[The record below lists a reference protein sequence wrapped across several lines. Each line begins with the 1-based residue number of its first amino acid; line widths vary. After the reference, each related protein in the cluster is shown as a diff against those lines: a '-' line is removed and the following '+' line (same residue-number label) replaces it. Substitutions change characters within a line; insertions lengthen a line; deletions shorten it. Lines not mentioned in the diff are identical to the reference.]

1 MFKLTIITVIK
12 KFELKFGLT
21 IEQRVIYGW
30 IIWKSN
36 SKFLVRWR
44 YKARYKLHKCLYP
57 MLKYLI
63 SLCRAVAC
71 LHRPPHLSPSTC
83 DEKSHQGRDQNGWVI
98 GSTGLSQLVH
108 QGSNPGTLGNLNTLS
123 YHRQHTHG
131 GINIWQYCEFVL
143 HENGSGGDSDVSSQ
157 HKHGPQ
163 LT

>member
-1 MFKLTIITVIK
+1 MFVSDAEIFDFTVQGR
-12 KFELKFGLT
+12 GLPA
-21 IEQRVIYGW
+21 Q
-30 IIWKSN
+30 
-36 SKFLVRWR
+36 
-44 YKARYKLHKCLYP
+44 AD
-57 MLKYLI
+57 
-63 SLCRAVAC
+63 
-71 LHRPPHLSPSTC
+71 PPLSPSTF

-108 QGSNPGTLGNLNTLS
+108 QGTNPGTLGNLNTLS

-157 HKHGPQ
+157 HKHVPQ